1 MRTVSPFRVILLSIL
16 LAVTAILVHGTRTG
30 SESAPKVPL
39 RQAFDQ
45 VAGWNGVINLLLSD
59 QNVNMLKLDDYL
71 FRRFIHGQHVV
82 TLYVGY
88 YRTAAK
94 VGASHDPLVCFQGQG
109 WKVVER
115 SHGSYP
121 LTIASG
127 LILTYSA
134 MIAERQGEREL
145 IVYWFQTNGKTSAN
159 TFSQKIDMVSDRLTG
174 HGEDSAFV
182 RITTPIGDSPPATA
196 KKKIFDFIEV
206 FYPAFNRYMAMN

>member
-30 SESAPKVPL
+30 SAPAPKVPL

-45 VAGWNGVINLLLSD
+45 LAGWSSSNNQQLSD
-59 QNVNMLKLDDYL
+59 QIVEELKLDDYL
-71 FRRFIHGQHVV
+71 FRSYMNGQQAV

-88 YRTAAK
+88 YRTASK

-121 LTIASG
+121 LFTAPG
-127 LILTYSA
+127 LIITYSA

-145 IVYWFQTNGKTSAN
+145 IVYWFQTNRRTSAN
-159 TFSQKIDMVSDRLTG
+159 TFSQKIDMVSDRLLD

-182 RITTPIGDSPPATA
+182 RITTPIGDTPPATV

-206 FYPAFNRYMAMN
+206 FYPVFNKYMAMN